1 MCLAAVSVRSL
12 LFHSPASPRFLTG
25 CRMFPFWLEFAA
37 AGATEIITATLAGLM
52 VAVTVLLGR

>member
-1 MCLAAVSVRSL
+1 
-12 LFHSPASPRFLTG
+12 
-25 CRMFPFWLEFAA
+25 MFPFWLEFAA